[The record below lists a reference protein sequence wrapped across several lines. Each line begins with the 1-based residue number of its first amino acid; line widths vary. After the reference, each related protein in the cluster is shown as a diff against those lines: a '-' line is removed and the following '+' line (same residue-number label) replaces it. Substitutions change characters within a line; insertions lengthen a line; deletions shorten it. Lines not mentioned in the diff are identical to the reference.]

1 MLTTRR
7 YVDSGP
13 VPTVESQS
21 TYEALWWLP
30 DEPEDKVP
38 GKVHIHPE
46 HGVQLILNGV
56 FRAHGSRLGSSSFSD
71 EAIIL
76 GTQYSGAQ
84 FTLLEC
90 QEHKQEVPFGGGF
103 QRQRF
108 VVDQALIG
116 HHFESPEDVRL
127 EKFYIEVTHL
137 KDWMRNVGLRQP
149 ESAEGGFFIEYDPE
163 RATTIP
169 ELRASLPSA
178 SVVVRSKP
186 KILGGHSVEEPVG
199 VEISEWIEIIPDS
212 PISVETAITSHI
224 EPLIDFLTLATG
236 APNSLLHLK
245 ARHPEYTEESPEQFI
260 KIYPTTDYPRF
271 DWHSLFNRR
280 KMLYLADD
288 VRGRFQK
295 VIDDWFNIYEDLE
308 DVCDLFFGVH
318 YNQNMPVTYRF
329 LSVMRALET
338 YHRVRFRKYKLPQE
352 EHGERVK
359 EIVSFIPSE
368 YDHRQWVNDV
378 LYNSNYVTLRSR
390 IIDLVEEG
398 RPAIDD
404 LVNLSEPFAKWAK
417 DTRNFYTHR
426 DERSSMNIARG
437 EQLELL
443 TQSLLWLLRI
453 LFMTEIGF
461 TVSECRDLLDDNR
474 RFRPLAE
481 ACSNAPWN
489 EE

>member
-7 YVDSGP
+7 YVDAGP
-13 VPTVESQS
+13 IPTVESQS

-30 DEPEDKVP
+30 GDPEDKVS

-46 HGVQLILNGV
+46 HGVQLVLNGV
-56 FRAHGSRLGSSSFSD
+56 FGADGSRLGSSSFSA
-71 EAIIL
+71 EPVIL

-90 QEHKQEVPFGGGF
+90 REHKQEVPFGGGF

-108 VVDQALIG
+108 VADRALIG

-149 ESAEGGFFIEYDPE
+149 ERAEGGFFIEYDTE

-178 SVVVRSKP
+178 SVVVKSKP
-186 KILGGHSVEEPVG
+186 KILGGHSVEEQVG

-212 PISVETAITSHI
+212 PISVDTAITSHV

-245 ARHPEYTEESPEQFI
+245 ARHPEYKEESPEQPL
-260 KIYPTTDYPRF
+260 KVHPTTDYPRF

-280 KMLYLADD
+280 KMLFLADD
-288 VRGRFQK
+288 VRKRFQ
-295 VIDDWFNIYEDLE
+295 VVMGEWYNIYDSLE
-308 DVCDLFFGVH
+308 DVCGLFFGVH
-318 YNQNMPVTYRF
+318 YNQGMPITYRF
-329 LSVMRALET
+329 LGVMRALET
-338 YHRVRFRKYKLPQE
+338 YHRMRFKKHELPQGR
-352 EHGERVK
+352 HGERVK
-359 EIVSFIPSE
+359 EIISFIPSD
-368 YDHRQWVNDV
+368 YKHRQWANDV
-378 LYNSNYVTLRSR
+378 LYNSNYVSLKSR
-390 IIDLVEEG
+390 LIDLVEEE
-398 RPAIDD
+398 RPSIDE
-404 LVNLSEPFAKWAK
+404 LVERPEAFAKWAK

-437 EQLELL
+437 ERLGLL
-443 TQSLLWLLRI
+443 TQSLLWIMRIHFMREVKFTPSQTEELLR
-453 LFMTEIGF
+453 EN
-461 TVSECRDLLDDNR
+461 D
-474 RFRPLAE
+474 RFRVLTE
-481 ACSNAPWN
+481 ACADTPWN
-489 EE
+489 QN